1 MYQKVFP
8 EKLYHSCGGRALFP
22 EDMEGACNQ
31 ANTHKHTN
39 KTLPIGVKAPRL
51 SQASLKKVVTNVSR
65 KQGGCWWLLCPYSS
79 ILSVPHLWLY
89 IFMRKSILV
98 GEWYPGLAS
107 TAMIKYLDTKTN
119 LSLEKEWFI
128 CFTILSFRF
137 QGGHKGR
144 SLSMLVSHIT
154 SSANNRK
161 MNGPISPAG
170 LILS

>member
-1 MYQKVFP
+1 
-8 EKLYHSCGGRALFP
+8 
-22 EDMEGACNQ
+22 MEVELCFLRIWREHATKQ
-31 ANTHKHTN
+31 THKQNPAYRSQT
-39 KTLPIGVKAPRL
+39 PRL
-51 SQASLKKVVTNVSR
+51 SQASLKKVVTNVSK
-65 KQGGCWWLLCPYSS
+65 KQGGCWWLLDPYSS

-107 TAMIKYLDTKTN
+107 TAMIKYLDSKAN
-119 LSLEKEWFI
+119 LSLGKEWFI

-154 SSANNRK
+154 SSANNREK
-161 MNGPISPAG
+161 GMDPFPLLA
-170 LILS
+170 